1 MNNSPKVME
10 KIRKNIIAKI
20 PDDVLKQLEK
30 TSNDVEFCKTL
41 ADNNIDVEQ
50 FEAELKK
57 TGMAFPEPGTRLADE
72 MMENVSGGWKDD
84 PNDPFEVDVECPNP
98 NCRSKERKD
107 HSYQYFRSS
116 WSGIE
121 WIFGGDTAQFYRCKK
136 CGQYFK
142 IMDGVIY
149 PND

>member
-116 WSGIE
+116 RRGS
-121 WIFGGDTAQFYRCKK
+121 IF
-136 CGQYFK
+136 
-142 IMDGVIY
+142 
-149 PND
+149 